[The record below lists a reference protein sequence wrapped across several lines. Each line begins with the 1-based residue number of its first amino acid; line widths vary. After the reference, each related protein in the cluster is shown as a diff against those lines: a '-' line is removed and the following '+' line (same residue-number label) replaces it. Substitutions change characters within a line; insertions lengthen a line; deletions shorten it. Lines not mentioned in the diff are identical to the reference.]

1 MKMKNRIRIRLLL
14 MALVTLTPLH
24 VFSENKPP
32 IPIESDGDD
41 KNNKNQRSLDIPLS
55 YNLVNDIL
63 QIQMCYPTNCSM
75 IIVDSYGSVVFDQTY
90 PASTSVQ
97 VDLSTLPSGSYYL
110 YIYAYD
116 CWWLGEF
123 EL

>member
-1 MKMKNRIRIRLLL
+1 
-14 MALVTLTPLH
+14 MALVFSAPLK
-24 VFSENKPP
+24 VYSENKPP

-55 YNLVNDIL
+55 FSLDNDML
-63 QIQMCYPTNCSM
+63 LIQMCHSTPVEV
-75 IIVDSYGSVVFDQTY
+75 IICNQIDSVIFDQTY

-97 VDLSTLPSGSYYL
+97 VDLSTLLSGSYYL

-116 CWWLGEF
+116 TWWVAEF